1 MSRLPQRGLITTLGL
16 WVCEWLFGSNRRVK
30 VERGQLWSDRN
41 PAALPHYD
49 RLFAHSRSKNF
60 QKFHSRA
67 CECPYSHDFG
77 QTQTISSRRNYAD
90 KYNNYSN
97 SLLVAVQVFGSES
110 WLCPGSVSLYQ
121 NTQWFSVKHQ
131 LQDWMDGPGKLGVSQ
146 PKPFTYESPT
156 QIQLRRERWIFK
168 EAMTQS
174 MVDALSE
181 LCSSFL
187 KGGSSAFIAVI
198 AGGLLPQKNI
208 GHSNN
213 YGPNGPNRY
222 KMGSNY

>member
-60 QKFHSRA
+60 QRFHSRA

-131 LQDWMDGPGKLGVSQ
+131 LQDWMDGPGRLGVSQ
-146 PKPFTYESPT
+146 PKPCCLHVTRQNSTALNEKWEVDLRLQIHAFTNWTILAPMYVADSH
-156 QIQLRRERWIFK
+156 WI
-168 EAMTQS
+168 
-174 MVDALSE
+174 
-181 LCSSFL
+181 
-187 KGGSSAFIAVI
+187 
-198 AGGLLPQKNI
+198 
-208 GHSNN
+208 
-213 YGPNGPNRY
+213 
-222 KMGSNY
+222 